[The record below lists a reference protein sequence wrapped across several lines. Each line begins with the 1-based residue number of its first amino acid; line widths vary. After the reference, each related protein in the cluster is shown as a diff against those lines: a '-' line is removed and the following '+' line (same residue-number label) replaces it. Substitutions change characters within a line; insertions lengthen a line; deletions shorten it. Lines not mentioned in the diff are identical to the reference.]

1 MNPRKSDMGVA
12 AGQTIPGSKYVRA
25 FCRGCGVA
33 MRVSRDI
40 FRSGC
45 YTECSD
51 CIRPFQ
57 PGHGTQS
64 GTDKYDGEWD
74 NAVRALE
81 DAA

>member
-1 MNPRKSDMGVA
+1 MNPRESDMDVA
-12 AGQTIPGSKYVRA
+12 AGEPIPGSKYVRA
-25 FCRGCGVA
+25 FCRGCGAA
-33 MRVSRDI
+33 MRVSKEA
-40 FRSGC
+40 FKSGC
-45 YTECSD
+45 YPECYD

-64 GTDKYDGEWD
+64 ATDAYDGDWD

>member
-1 MNPRKSDMGVA
+1 MIPRKSNMDVA
-12 AGQTIPGSKYVRA
+12 AGEPIPGSKYVRA
-25 FCRGCGVA
+25 FCRGCGA
-33 MRVSRDI
+33 PMRVSKDI
-40 FRSGC
+40 YKAGT
-45 YTECSD
+45 YADCSD

-64 GTDKYDGEWD
+64 ATEEYDGEWD